1 MSLAI
6 LAVGTALPATAVTR
20 EESLHIARAIC
31 CRSEAHATWLPGIY
45 AGSGIQNRHLA
56 FDREIIDD
64 VLRGTRE
71 SGSGFL
77 PTGDPEDQGPT
88 IHQRMVHYAE
98 QAAPLALA
106 SARRALTQ
114 CGCSVEKITHL
125 VTVSCTGFQAP
136 GVDIALM
143 KGLGLPSTTARTH
156 LGFMGCHGAVNGLR
170 VAKAFVE
177 ADRKAC
183 VLVCA
188 VELCSLHYHYAWDPQ
203 QMVANALFADGAA
216 SVVGVAGEHS
226 QGAWTVEATGSYL
239 FADSEDAM
247 SWSIG
252 DHHFE
257 MTLSRRV
264 PGLIARNLRQWLAD
278 WLGEHGLSV
287 QDVVSWA
294 VHPGGPRILAAVEE
308 SLDLEA
314 GALDDSKSILA
325 ECGNMSSPTLVFIID
340 RLLRR
345 NAPRPCV
352 ALGFGPGLVVEAMLL
367 G

>member
-6 LAVGTALPATAVTR
+6 LAIGTKLPATAVTG
-20 EESLHIARAIC
+20 EESLRIAQAIC
-31 CRSEAHATWLPGIY
+31 CRSEAHSTWLPGIY
-45 AGSGIQNRHLA
+45 AGSGIQSRRLA
-56 FDREIIDD
+56 FDRTIIDD
-64 VLRGTRE
+64 VLHGTRE
-71 SGSGFL
+71 SGSVFL
-77 PTGDPEDQGPT
+77 PSGDLEEHGPSVG
-88 IHQRMVHYAE
+88 QRMLHYAE
-98 QAAPLALA
+98 QSVPLALA

-114 CGCSVEKITHL
+114 CDCSVEKVTHL

-143 KGLGLPSTTARTH
+143 KGLGLRSTTARTH

-177 ADRKAC
+177 ADREAC

-216 SVVGVAGEHS
+216 SVVGVSGEHS
-226 QGAWTVEATGSYL
+226 HAAWTVETTGSHL

-252 DHHFE
+252 DYHFE

-264 PGLIARNLRQWLAD
+264 PGLIARNLQRWLAD

-287 QDVVSWA
+287 QDVASWA

-308 SLDLEA
+308 ALELDPR
-314 GALDDSKSILA
+314 ALDDSKAILA
-325 ECGNMSSPTLVFIID
+325 EFGNMSSPTLLFILD
-340 RLLRR
+340 RLRQR

>member
-1 MSLAI
+1 
-6 LAVGTALPATAVTR
+6 
-20 EESLHIARAIC
+20 
-31 CRSEAHATWLPGIY
+31 
-45 AGSGIQNRHLA
+45 
-56 FDREIIDD
+56 
-64 VLRGTRE
+64 
-71 SGSGFL
+71 
-77 PTGDPEDQGPT
+77 
-88 IHQRMVHYAE
+88 
-98 QAAPLALA
+98 
-106 SARRALTQ
+106 
-114 CGCSVEKITHL
+114 
-125 VTVSCTGFQAP
+125 
-136 GVDIALM
+136 
-143 KGLGLPSTTARTH
+143 
-156 LGFMGCHGAVNGLR
+156 
-170 VAKAFVE
+170 
-177 ADRKAC
+177 
-183 VLVCA
+183 
-188 VELCSLHYHYAWDPQ
+188 
-203 QMVANALFADGAA
+203 
-216 SVVGVAGEHS
+216 
-226 QGAWTVEATGSYL
+226 
-239 FADSEDAM
+239 M